1 MSDAPKRISLLAA
14 TSQGSAFRA
23 GSLPTAVS
31 NVKRAPDEYA
41 RGLADGQQ
49 MAEAAFEAERTAMQR
64 LLANAQAFQCDAG
77 PELSL
82 LLRETVVRLVG
93 QITDGVTI
101 DEALLNK
108 QIARAVDII
117 TEADEARHIL
127 LHPDDAALVGDTIGK
142 LCVRSD
148 PSLPRAMVRIE
159 CSHGWIEHGVA
170 LGMDRLRELLHCE
183 GMAA

>member
-1 MSDAPKRISLLAA
+1 MSDAPKRISLLTATA
-14 TSQGSAFRA
+14 RGTGFRSSNIRSTTSQVERG
-23 GSLPTAVS
+23 T
-31 NVKRAPDEYA
+31 DEYA

-49 MAEAAFEAERTAMQR
+49 MAEAAFAAERASMHK
-64 LLANAQAFQCDAG
+64 LLSNAQAFQTDAG

-82 LLRETVVRLVG
+82 LLRETVVGLVG
-93 QITDGVTI
+93 QITEGVKI
-101 DEALLNK
+101 DETMLNK

-127 LHPDDAALVGDTIGK
+127 LHPEDAALVGDSIGK
-142 LCVRSD
+142 LTVRSD

-159 CSHGWIEHGVA
+159 CSQGWIEHGVA
-170 LGMDRLRELLHCE
+170 LGMERLRELLHCE

>member
-1 MSDAPKRISLLAA
+1 MSDSPKRVSLLAA
-14 TSQGSAFRA
+14 TARGTGFRTSAIRTTTPQA
-23 GSLPTAVS
+23 E
-31 NVKRAPDEYA
+31 KRPDEYA

-49 MAEAAFEAERTAMQR
+49 MAEAAFEAERTAFQK
-64 LLANAQAFQCDAG
+64 LLANAQAFQSEAG

-101 DEALLNK
+101 DEDLLNK

-127 LHPDDAALVGDTIGK
+127 LHPDDAALVGKTVGK
-142 LCVRSD
+142 LAVRSD
-148 PSLPRAMVRIE
+148 PSLSRATIRIE
-159 CSHGWIEHGVA
+159 CSQGWIEHGVA
-170 LGMDRLRELLHCE
+170 LGIERLREALHCE